1 MPTLSAITV
10 SQPSWLQE
18 ELRAIAENEQVS
30 YLKFTSVC
38 QYHLRSEYFLCLFV
52 APTAANVSP
61 KQKT

>member
-30 YLKFTSVC
+30 YLLNLQVC
-38 QYHLRSEYFLCLFV
+38 VNITYVRSILF
-52 APTAANVSP
+52 AYL
-61 KQKT
+61 

>member
-30 YLKFTSVC
+30 YL
-38 QYHLRSEYFLCLFV
+38 L
-52 APTAANVSP
+52 N
-61 KQKT
+61 

>member
-30 YLKFTSVC
+30 YLLNLQACVC
-38 QYHLRSEYFLCLFV
+38 VYVCVNITYVRNIFSTYL
-52 APTAANVSP
+52 
-61 KQKT
+61 